1 MKCPQCILKIIA
13 FEKNIEFSSPKFSCL
28 IGKEDKNRFSD
39 RKTDRP
45 TDGQGKIKYK
55 KWQSKRSVE
64 ETVKTFNVEHWLINI
79 YINQVH
85 VINTKYLYLFLIK
98 R

>member
-28 IGKEDKNRFSD
+28 IGFGEEDKNRFSD

-55 KWQSKRSVE
+55 K
-64 ETVKTFNVEHWLINI
+64 
-79 YINQVH
+79 
-85 VINTKYLYLFLIK
+85 
-98 R
+98 

>member
-28 IGKEDKNRFSD
+28 IGFGEEDKNRFSD

-45 TDGQGKIKYK
+45 TNGQGKIKYI
-55 KWQSKRSVE
+55 KWQFQRSVE
-64 ETVKTFNVEHWLINI
+64 ETVQTFILEHWLINI
-79 YINQVH
+79 NINQVH
-85 VINTKYLYLFLIK
+85 DINTK
-98 R
+98 